1 MSQDAVEVV
10 RRFNDPHEGQDLMP
24 TIREAVARFGPE
36 PDPAAVLAWWADD
49 PSWRHVDEEVEWD
62 TSSIGG
68 VGTKVKGPLEVARW
82 WGDWTEA
89 WQRYTYT
96 TVEYRDLGEVVFSR
110 VAIDARGP
118 GDVPVEMTVFQ
129 LWEVCAGKVG
139 AGRVFMSE
147 AEALEAAGLR
157 P

>member
-10 RRFNDPHEGQDLMP
+10 RRFNDLYEGQDLMP

-68 VGTKVKGPLEVARW
+68 VGHQGQGPTGGRPLVGRLDRGVAALHVH
-82 WGDWTEA
+82 D
-89 WQRYTYT
+89 
-96 TVEYRDLGEVVFSR
+96 
-110 VAIDARGP
+110 
-118 GDVPVEMTVFQ
+118 
-129 LWEVCAGKVG
+129 
-139 AGRVFMSE
+139 GRVP
-147 AEALEAAGLR
+147 R
-157 P
+157 PR